1 MRTPQEEIAGNGA
14 VKLCL
19 YASACAR
26 NDFYL
31 QRVEE
36 ASRELGLRCTVEKI
50 TAEDAVADRGFES
63 VCQPSYCPGC
73 RANHVALEDPDGLY
87 LPVLT
92 GNGKPLFWNV
102 PPSDD
107 QLRAALEQYL

>member
-1 MRTPQEEIAGNGA
+1 MRTPPEAAAGEKF

-36 ASRELGLRCTVEKI
+36 MSRELGLSCTVEKI
-50 TAEDAVADRGFES
+50 TAEDAIAAQGFES

-73 RANHVALEDPDGLY
+73 RASHAALENQDGFY

-92 GNGKPLFWNV
+92 GNGEPLFWNV

-107 QLRAALEQYL
+107 QLRAVLAQYL

>member
-1 MRTPQEEIAGNGA
+1 MRMPRKGTAGKKS

-31 QRVEE
+31 QRVEQM
-36 ASRELGLRCTVEKI
+36 SRELGLSCTVEKV
-50 TAEDAVADRGFES
+50 TAEDAVEAQGFES

-73 RANHVALEDPDGLY
+73 QASHAALENPDGFY
-87 LPVLT
+87 LPVLI
-92 GNGKPLFWNV
+92 GNGERLVWNI

-107 QLRAALEQYL
+107 QLRAALSQFL